1 MKFRLVL
8 VIGRRVWLLERRR
21 DGGFDKRFASGVEK
35 WTLLFCAVQQGFSH
49 TRLRGGTQR
58 PASRCKVTCLHKKPQ
73 HHTTTTTRGNAGLG
87 RNKRRPRLSPP
98 DVGLLADRNLRGCK
112 GVRPVPSQDQ
122 ETQQCSTASVTRFP
136 ECDDSPNL
144 QVKDKHVNR
153 HA

>member
-1 MKFRLVL
+1 M
-8 VIGRRVWLLERRR
+8 
-21 DGGFDKRFASGVEK
+21 
-35 WTLLFCAVQQGFSH
+35 
-49 TRLRGGTQR
+49 
-58 PASRCKVTCLHKKPQ
+58 PASEEI
-73 HHTTTTTRGNAGLG
+73 NAGPVSPRRTLG
-87 RNKRRPRLSPP
+87 CR
-98 DVGLLADRNLRGCK
+98 ADRNLRGCK